1 MMDSKLGREGTSQNN
16 TMRIFCIGYEYAKIH
31 RIGCNGCS
39 VLLDVTDH
47 SYLVTENYYFF
58 LYLVVLLLVFVLGLD
73 ALVLVD
79 EAELYL
85 DRGLVGGRPGLCLWP
100 GLYQPHG

>member
-1 MMDSKLGREGTSQNN
+1 M
-16 TMRIFCIGYEYAKIH
+16 
-31 RIGCNGCS
+31 
-39 VLLDVTDH
+39 
-47 SYLVTENYYFF
+47 
-58 LYLVVLLLVFVLGLD
+58 VFVLGLD
-73 ALVLVD
+73 ALVPVD